1 MKLSKWIFRILKLKF
16 SKKNCYV
23 NEIFEKHK
31 TLTFLS
37 GKIFTLKIMVTNRL
51 QFKLQTF
58 STFEI
63 IFYIPRM
70 YYLSLLSTSYFY
82 RFPLVFAD
90 FEYQMNAY
98 IRHKIAV
105 FSHYLWFVSLQM
117 VKTENTLIKNNDGQL
132 YLIFKNFNA
141 MTIFEKI
148 FENLFEMTLKFIFEN
163 FNSKIS

>member
-1 MKLSKWIFRILKLKF
+1 MKHKIIEMNFSNFEIEIFE
-16 SKKNCYV
+16 KNCYV

-70 YYLSLLSTSYFY
+70 YYLLLLSTSYFY

-117 VKTENTLIKNNDGQL
+117 VKTENT
-132 YLIFKNFNA
+132 
-141 MTIFEKI
+141 
-148 FENLFEMTLKFIFEN
+148 
-163 FNSKIS
+163 

>member
-1 MKLSKWIFRILKLKF
+1 MKHEIIEMNFSNFEIEIFE
-16 SKKNCYV
+16 KNCYV

-31 TLTFLS
+31 KLTFLS

-70 YYLSLLSTSYFY
+70 YYLLLLSTSYFY

-105 FSHYLWFVSLQM
+105 YSHYLWFVSLQM
-117 VKTENTLIKNNDGQL
+117 VKTENT
-132 YLIFKNFNA
+132 
-141 MTIFEKI
+141 
-148 FENLFEMTLKFIFEN
+148 
-163 FNSKIS
+163 

>member
-1 MKLSKWIFRILKLKF
+1 MLQQHNENKNNNNNSNSNSRSNSNFNSNNNRRNMKLSKLIFRILKLKF
-16 SKKNCYV
+16 SKKNCYL

-70 YYLSLLSTSYFY
+70 YYLLLLSTSYFY

-105 FSHYLWFVSLQM
+105 YSHYLWFVSLQM
-117 VKTENTLIKNNDGQL
+117 VKTENT
-132 YLIFKNFNA
+132 
-141 MTIFEKI
+141 
-148 FENLFEMTLKFIFEN
+148 
-163 FNSKIS
+163 